1 MNGMLTEM
9 ADDTGRRAKLSYT
22 DGRITSI
29 TNAAGEAICHEYDEE
44 NSKISSADNMQLL
57 NRYIENL
64 IPIFIN

>member
-9 ADDTGRRAKLSYT
+9 ADDKGRSAKLSYT
-22 DGRITSI
+22 DGRLTSI
-29 TNAAGEAICHEYDEE
+29 TNVAGEVICNEYDEE
-44 NSKISSADNMQLL
+44 NSIISSTDNMQLL